1 MAHQKKGCE
10 IMTEHFSI
18 EQLTPEEARNYRG
31 ISAESMAK
39 RLGLSKNAYLSKEK
53 GITKFYVDEALNFCE
68 QVSMPFNAI
77 IFLKKKCHLYGTQK

>member
-1 MAHQKKGCE
+1 MAHQKKGCA

-31 ISAESMAK
+31 ISAENMAK

-53 GITKFYVDEALNFCE
+53 GLTKFYVDEALNFCE
-68 QVSMPFNAI
+68 QVSMPFSAI
-77 IFLKKKCHLYGTQK
+77 IFLKEKCRICGTQK